1 MEKRAF
7 LKELPISVW
16 IRLLR
21 AYYVISNDIR
31 KSIGR
36 KGLTIPQLYVVI
48 ILGVVG
54 DLLLG
59 ELGKQMLVTKGNV
72 TSIVDHLEKDGL
84 AYRDRDTV
92 DRRRVWVRLTDQG
105 REVFEDVLS
114 AYEEDFAILLGSLSA
129 DEMRQLSQLLKKLTD
144 GILKKDESIFFSN

>member
-1 MEKRAF
+1 MGKKDL

-21 AYYVISNDIR
+21 AYHVISNDIR

-36 KGLTIPQLYVVI
+36 KGFTIPQLYVLI

-54 DLLLG
+54 DLRLG
-59 ELGKQMLVTKGNV
+59 ELSKQMLVTKGNV
-72 TSIVDHLEKDGL
+72 TPIVDRLEKDGL
-84 AYRDRDTV
+84 VYRDRDTR
-92 DRRRVWVRLTDQG
+92 DRRKVWVRLTDQG
-105 REVFEDVLS
+105 KRVFDDVLS
-114 AYEEDFAILLGSLSA
+114 AYEEDFAGLLGSLST

-144 GILKKDESIFFSN
+144 GILRKDESIFI